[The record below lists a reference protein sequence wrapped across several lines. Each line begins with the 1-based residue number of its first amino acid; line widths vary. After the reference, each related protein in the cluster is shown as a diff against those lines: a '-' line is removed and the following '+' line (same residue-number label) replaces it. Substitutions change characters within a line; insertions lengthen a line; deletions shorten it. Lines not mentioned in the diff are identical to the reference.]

1 MNNLYSFF
9 IWCINIKEKS
19 DAQNLI
25 PSLVIMRNNAHP
37 VCNNNTM
44 ASTPAAAVP
53 FVITF
58 GYDNFTQGP
67 SKRIT
72 ESNVCG
78 IKKDA
83 GSTTSNF
90 IRHLKTQLIDES
102 LGNVKNVTA
111 YGLLAT
117 LSIFRKKMI

>member
-1 MNNLYSFF
+1 MSFPPLLSCVTMH
-9 IWCINIKEKS
+9 IQCAWPQMTVS
-19 DAQNLI
+19 
-25 PSLVIMRNNAHP
+25 
-37 VCNNNTM
+37 CNNNTM

-58 GYDNFTQGP
+58 GYDNFTQDP

-72 ESNVCG
+72 KSNVCG

-90 IRHLKTQLIDES
+90 IRQLKTQLIDES

-111 YGLLAT
+111 YGLVAT
-117 LSIFRKKMI
+117 LSIFRKK